1 MPETAKEFEK
11 VFNESKE
18 FAGSPVKNPETKSSI
33 DKPKLLEKKPS
44 PKPSGKFDGGF
55 QFGGEPKPTP
65 DFGSSKTEDG
75 SKGFSFAPKPAEKSP
90 EKLAEPAKVNPFAF
104 GSSSSNIFGSKAA
117 PAQAAPP
124 ASGSTGFSFGGASN
138 NTAAAKPASSSGFSF
153 SGLSTSSEA
162 KPAASSGGFSFNFN
176 SSSKPAAPSSGGFS
190 FKPKEP
196 EAKDNEGENEEPEE
210 NENEPYFEP
219 IVKLDE
225 VEVKT
230 GEEDDEVLFCCR
242 AKLFRF
248 VNGEWKE
255 RGLGD
260 MKILRNKNSNKSRIL
275 MRRENIHKLCAN
287 HLIPSTISL
296 GTQGTD
302 SHWPLILHHVMLLR
316 NTFELR
322 HACTY
327 YASHMIDCHVT

>member
-1 MPETAKEFEK
+1 M
-11 VFNESKE
+11 N
-18 FAGSPVKNPETKSSI
+18 
-33 DKPKLLEKKPS
+33 
-44 PKPSGKFDGGF
+44 
-55 QFGGEPKPTP
+55 
-65 DFGSSKTEDG
+65 
-75 SKGFSFAPKPAEKSP
+75 
-90 EKLAEPAKVNPFAF
+90 
-104 GSSSSNIFGSKAA
+104 
-117 PAQAAPP
+117 
-124 ASGSTGFSFGGASN
+124 
-138 NTAAAKPASSSGFSF
+138 SF
-153 SGLSTSSEA
+153 SGLGTSTES
-162 KPAASSGGFSFNFN
+162 KPAAAASGFAFNFN
-176 SSSKPAAPSSGGFS
+176 SNSKPAAPSSGGFS

-196 EAKDNEGENEEPEE
+196 EAKPAKQDNNEGDNEEPEE

-296 GTQGTD
+296 ATQGGNEKTRMWFAMDGTMEDEEPSVQQFCVRFKEPKSASDFEEIIMKEKDNIPTD
-302 SHWPLILHHVMLLR
+302 QTGPPKITEVKVKTEKVEQKKPEEKPSTLASILAQPV
-316 NTFELR
+316 
-322 HACTY
+322 
-327 YASHMIDCHVT
+327 

>member
-18 FAGSPVKNPETKSSI
+18 FAGSPVKKTPEAKSSLE
-33 DKPKLLEKKPS
+33 KPKLLEKKPS

-55 QFGGEPKPTP
+55 QFGNEPKPTP
-65 DFGSSKTEDG
+65 DFGSSKNEGG
-75 SKGFSFAPKPAEKSP
+75 SKGFSFAPKPAEKAP
-90 EKLAEPAKVNPFAF
+90 EKVPEKTEEPAKVNPFAF
-104 GSSSSNIFGSKAA
+104 GSSSANIFGSKTA

-124 ASGSTGFSFGGASN
+124 AGGNTGFSFGAG
-138 NTAAAKPASSSGFSF
+138 NTASAAKPAASSGFSF
-153 SGLSTSSEA
+153 NGLGSSSGS

-176 SSSKPAAPSSGGFS
+176 SNSQPAAPSSGGFS

-196 EAKDNEGENEEPEE
+196 EAKPTKEDNEGDNEEPEE

-302 SHWPLILHHVMLLR
+302 SHWLFVLKRHVI
-316 NTFELR
+316 T
-322 HACTY
+322 
-327 YASHMIDCHVT
+327 

>member
-1 MPETAKEFEK
+1 MFLEKFAIRFKLAETAKEFEK

-18 FAGSPVKNPETKSSI
+18 FAGSPVKKTEEKSSI
-33 DKPKLLEKKPS
+33 EKPKLLEKKPS

-65 DFGSSKTEDG
+65 DFGSSKADGG
-75 SKGFSFAPKPAEKSP
+75 SKGFSFAPKPADKTSEKLP
-90 EKLAEPAKVNPFAF
+90 EKPVETAKTNPFAI
-104 GSSSSNIFGSKAA
+104 GSSSTNIFGSKAP
-117 PAQAAPP
+117 PAQAAEP
-124 ASGSTGFSFGGASN
+124 AGGNTGFSFGGGSN
-138 NTAAAKPASSSGFSF
+138 NTAAAKPAASSGFSF
-153 SGLSTSSEA
+153 SGLGSSTES
-162 KPAASSGGFSFNFN
+162 KPAAAASGFAFNFN
-176 SSSKPAAPSSGGFS
+176 SNSKPAAPSSGGFS

-196 EAKDNEGENEEPEE
+196 EAKPAKEDNNDGDNEEPEE

-302 SHWPLILHHVMLLR
+302 SHSPHHNKYGLR
-316 NTFELR
+316 
-322 HACTY
+322 
-327 YASHMIDCHVT
+327 

>member
-1 MPETAKEFEK
+1 MAETAKEFEK

-18 FAGSPVKNPETKSSI
+18 FAGSPVKKTEEKSSI
-33 DKPKLLEKKPS
+33 EKPKLLEKKPS

-65 DFGSSKTEDG
+65 DFGSSDGG
-75 SKGFSFAPKPAEKSP
+75 SKGFSFAPKPAEKTP
-90 EKLAEPAKVNPFAF
+90 EKVPEKTNPFASA
-104 GSSSSNIFGSKAA
+104 SSSTNIFGSKA
-117 PAQAAPP
+117 PPSQAAPP
-124 ASGSTGFSFGGASN
+124 AGGNTGFSFGGASN
-138 NTAAAKPASSSGFSF
+138 TAAAKPAASSGFSF
-153 SGLSTSSEA
+153 SGLGSSTES
-162 KPAASSGGFSFNFN
+162 KPAAASGFAFNFN
-176 SSSKPAAPSSGGFS
+176 SNSKPATPSSGGFS

-196 EAKDNEGENEEPEE
+196 EAKPAKEDEGDNEEPEE

-302 SHWPLILHHVMLLR
+302 SYSLH
-316 NTFELR
+316 
-322 HACTY
+322 
-327 YASHMIDCHVT
+327 IP